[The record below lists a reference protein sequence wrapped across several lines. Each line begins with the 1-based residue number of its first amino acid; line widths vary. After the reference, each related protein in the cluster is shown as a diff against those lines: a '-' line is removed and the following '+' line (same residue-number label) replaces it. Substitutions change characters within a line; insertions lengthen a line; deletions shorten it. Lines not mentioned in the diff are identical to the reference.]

1 MVVVINVDAYPIFG
15 FLKPD
20 LSLWGYKNRCF
31 LVALLWLILKRHIWE
46 KATKS
51 FFASAVTNTR
61 VVLVP
66 CRAWKCVPTASFSGM
81 DILEVTGCY
90 LLKQMNSQWVSQK
103 LLQGSMS
110 QELTVYFS
118 VFSCI
123 DSMKGSKVHK
133 SSNFESH
140 SSLKLSFTIIRGFVL
155 FSLDMNLSSNQALL
169 IFLLYV
175 RQTLRINWFEK
186 FLCKGLP
193 SFNSKAVVTHMNVLQ
208 FM

>member
-1 MVVVINVDAYPIFG
+1 MIIFFNGVAVLLHWPFFHPIFSYWVGLKWIWIIRSVETELRRRTPVVAVINVDAYLIFG

-51 FFASAVTNTR
+51 FFPSAVTNTR

-90 LLKQMNSQWVSQK
+90 LLKQMSSQ
-103 LLQGSMS
+103 
-110 QELTVYFS
+110 
-118 VFSCI
+118 C
-123 DSMKGSKVHK
+123 HK
-133 SSNFESH
+133 NCFKDQCLKNSH
-140 SSLKLSFTIIRGFVL
+140 STFPFLP
-155 FSLDMNLSSNQALL
+155 LL
-169 IFLLYV
+169 IQWKDQKYINQV
-175 RQTLRINWFEK
+175 TLNHTA
-186 FLCKGLP
+186 L
-193 SFNSKAVVTHMNVLQ
+193 
-208 FM
+208 